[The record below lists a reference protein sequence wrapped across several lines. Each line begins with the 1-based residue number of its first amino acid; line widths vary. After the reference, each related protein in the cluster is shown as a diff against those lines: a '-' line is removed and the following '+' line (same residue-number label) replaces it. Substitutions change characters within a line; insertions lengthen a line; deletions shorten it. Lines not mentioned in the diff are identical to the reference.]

1 MDLGIQLFGVL
12 VNTELP
18 AENALSQIKKTGYT
32 HVEPCLAL
40 DPIGSFEKVIWPLET
55 FDRNMETITALGL
68 KVDSVHIFG
77 KTLNAYAQTLC
88 ELAGKWGIRAFVV
101 KVPEEPT
108 DLQLQETAI
117 AWMTLADTLREA
129 GAELL
134 IHNEAADIAA
144 KEDGRTLC
152 EHMIDL
158 CQGRVGLQVDVGWVM
173 QGDEDPLAF
182 LRRNRDLVRSVH
194 FKDFDGAGNAVT
206 VGEGVLPLE
215 ECFAFARAHGL
226 PQLIDQDSFAGDLF
240 TDLQTVRQRFSG
252 LAGSHPE
259 TVSYL
264 NVMDYE
270 SGEIRTLAK
279 FDRVIEAPNWM
290 RTTGELVYNSDG
302 LIYAWKDGKER
313 RIDTGLCTNCNN
325 DHVLSPEE
333 DAIAVSHMVID
344 EKGFSSR
351 IYVVPFEGGEPR
363 LVTENSPSFLHGW
376 SPDGE
381 EMAYCAFRE
390 VDGRIEVDVY
400 TIPAH
405 GGCEKR
411 LTGGGFND
419 GPEYSPDGK
428 HIWFNST
435 RSGLMQVWRM
445 NRDGSDPV
453 RMTANEDNCWF
464 GHVSPDGKKVVYIV
478 YHKGHLSPDEHLP
491 NMQCE
496 IWGMNTDGSDAHR
509 LCSFFGGQG
518 TINVNSWAPDSRHF
532 AFVSYE
538 PGRNPHRTK
547 QLSES

>member
-1 MDLGIQLFGVL
+1 MELGVQLFGVL
-12 VNTELP
+12 ANTDQSVE
-18 AENALSQIKKTGYT
+18 STFTQIKKMGYT
-32 HVEPCLAL
+32 RVEPCLAL
-40 DPIGSFEKVIWPLET
+40 DPVGSFEKVIWPLET
-55 FDRNMETITALGL
+55 FDGYMELMTACGL

-77 KTLNAYAQTLC
+77 KTLNAHAQVLC
-88 ELAGKWGIRAFVV
+88 ALAEKWGIRAFVV
-101 KVPEEPT
+101 KVPGEPT
-108 DLQLQETAI
+108 DMQLQETAI
-117 AWMTLADTLREA
+117 AWMTLADALRES
-129 GAELL
+129 GAYLL
-134 IHNEAADIAA
+134 IHNEKADIAA
-144 KEDGRTLC
+144 KVNGKTLC
-152 EHMIDL
+152 EHMVDL

-173 QGDEDPLAF
+173 QGGEAPLAF
-182 LRRNRDLVRSVH
+182 LRRNRDRVRSVH

-206 VGEGVLPLE
+206 VGEGALPLE

-226 PQLIDQDSFAGDLF
+226 PQLIDQDSFVGDLF
-240 TDLQTVRQRFSG
+240 MDLQTIRKRFADLSG
-252 LAGSHPE
+252 SRSN

-264 NVMDYE
+264 NVMDFE
-270 SGEIRTLAK
+270 SREIVTLAK

-290 RTTGELVYNSDG
+290 RSTGELVYNSDG
-302 LIYAWKDGKER
+302 LLYAWKDGVER
-313 RIDTGLCTNCNN
+313 RIETGFCTSCNN

-333 DAIAVSHMVID
+333 DAIAVSHMTFG
-344 EKGFSSR
+344 EEGFTSR
-351 IYVVPFEGGEPR
+351 VYIVPFGGGEPA
-363 LVTENSPSFLHGW
+363 LVTQNSPSFLHGW
-376 SPDGE
+376 SPDGA

-390 VDGRIEVDVY
+390 IDGRLEVDVY
-400 TIPAH
+400 TIPAK
-405 GGCEKR
+405 GGREKR

-453 RMTANEDNCWF
+453 RMTANDENCWF

-478 YHKGHLSPDEHLP
+478 YHKDHLLPDEHLP

-496 IWGMNTDGSDAHR
+496 IWGMNADGSDAHR

-538 PGRNPHRTK
+538 SK
-547 QLSES
+547 